1 MIQIPDDALLLPL
14 ELIFENHLRHGI
26 FPYMWK
32 EANVVP
38 VHKKNLKNLK
48 QNYRSISLL
57 PMFGKILEKL
67 VFNVLYQQLDARRF
81 NNYPAFVHCSQYIS
95 SI

>member
-14 ELIFENHLRHGI
+14 ELIFENRLRHGI
-26 FPYMWK
+26 FPEMRK

-81 NNYPAFVHCSQYIS
+81 NN
-95 SI
+95 